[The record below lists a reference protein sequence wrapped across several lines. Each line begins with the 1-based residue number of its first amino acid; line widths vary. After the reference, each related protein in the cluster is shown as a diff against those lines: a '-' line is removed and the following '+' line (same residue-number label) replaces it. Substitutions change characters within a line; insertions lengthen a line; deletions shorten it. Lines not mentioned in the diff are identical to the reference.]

1 MSEMQGG
8 RFKHGFTSAGIVQA
22 FSGGI
27 DLIDAGAESSV
38 MRVIAAAVL
47 GGTAS
52 VASGGKF
59 ANGAITG
66 AFSRA
71 FNDEAQHG
79 AQKNSGARRYA
90 ARQARAALGSTT
102 MPELESGIYPF
113 VKDAALIGIVE
124 VSDLWLIDTSGE
136 QVLHYISIGS
146 GLDVGA
152 RYSREFGAMYL
163 PTTQAIPGF
172 AGSFD
177 VDGTLIFGGSGSLL
191 GNPIGTTPYLAPSTS
206 GGPSFGISVGAG
218 PFGSYTSFQKVYS
231 YDEAPSH
238 LPLGR

>member
-1 MSEMQGG
+1 MSEMQGR

-71 FNDEAQHG
+71 FNDEAHQATQKRDTG
-79 AQKNSGARRYA
+79 WWAQTKA
-90 ARQARAALGSTT
+90 
-102 MPELESGIYPF
+102 F
-113 VKDAALIGIVE
+113 VKGAISYPKDVVRTVVTGGSVACEGFSSACAQNVENSRRIGRAIYDYNNDPEVAQQVDMANKLATQAVMNDPVIQSQIAGRATVATIVGTGGVIGMGLNVMAITGGALRASEAGGNFV
-124 VSDLWLIDTSGE
+124 DTSELVQGE
-136 QVLHYISIGS
+136 LG
-146 GLDVGA
+146 
-152 RYSREFGAMYL
+152 
-163 PTTQAIPGF
+163 
-172 AGSFD
+172 
-177 VDGTLIFGGSGSLL
+177 VDL
-191 GNPIGTTPYLAPSTS
+191 
-206 GGPSFGISVGAG
+206 
-218 PFGSYTSFQKVYS
+218 
-231 YDEAPSH
+231 E
-238 LPLGR
+238 